1 MAPEVRGNGVGMKA
15 AHHDGI
21 LRLAAMLLAAAGGG
35 EAHAGSTT
43 AQLSMSLTIIDAC
56 TISTTG
62 RDAATGVRRGRAS
75 GPVHVACSGGAA
87 PSVTFARVSRAM
99 AFAAGI
105 APPVGEGVFNVEREA
120 TGGNAVVRATVT
132 F

>member
-1 MAPEVRGNGVGMKA
+1 
-15 AHHDGI
+15 
-21 LRLAAMLLAAAGGG
+21 
-35 EAHAGSTT
+35 
-43 AQLSMSLTIIDAC
+43 
-56 TISTTG
+56 
-62 RDAATGVRRGRAS
+62 
-75 GPVHVACSGGAA
+75 
-87 PSVTFARVSRAM
+87 M

>member
-1 MAPEVRGNGVGMKA
+1 MKGVRKG
-15 AHHDGI
+15 GI
-21 LRLAAMLLAAAGGG
+21 LRLATWLLAVAGVCD
-35 EAHAGSTT
+35 ANAGS
-43 AQLSMSLTIIDAC
+43 ARGQLSMSLTIIDAC
-56 TISTTG
+56 TVSALD
-62 RDAATGVRRGRAS
+62 REAATDAPRGRAS

-105 APPVGEGVFNVEREA
+105 APPVGEGVLHVEREA
-120 TGGNAVVRATVT
+120 IGGDAVVRATVT

>member
-1 MAPEVRGNGVGMKA
+1 MKGVCNG
-15 AHHDGI
+15 GI
-21 LRLAAMLLAAAGGG
+21 LRLAAMLLASAGGC
-35 EAHAGSTT
+35 EAHAGSAT

-56 TISTTG
+56 TVTTTD
-62 RDAATGVRRGRAS
+62 RDAATGVQRGRAS

-87 PSVTFARVSRAM
+87 PSVTFARESRAM

-105 APPVGEGVFNVEREA
+105 APPAGEGVLHMEREA
-120 TGGNAVVRATVT
+120 TGGDAVVRATVT